1 MSIKNKIRPVLTEAA
16 KKKSIKLYRAA
27 LAAGADFMSY
37 PDGWSKAAEIEKQL
51 KAQAIKL
58 GYAYMLKGKF
68 RWRDKVTASK
78 SKDVKYVYER
88 MLGVFTT
95 RILKRH
101 NLNFEQKIEEITYAA
116 QDLKLINN

>member
-1 MSIKNKIRPVLTEAA
+1 MSIKKKIRPVLTESA
-16 KKKSIKLYRAA
+16 KKKSIRRYRAA
-27 LAAGADFMSY
+27 VASGENFMSY
-37 PDGWSKAAEIEKQL
+37 PSGWAESAEIEKQL

-95 RILKRH
+95 RILKRR
-101 NLNFEQKIEEITYAA
+101 NLTFEQKIEEITYAA